1 MLLEMPMDEQQKRA
15 FEENTWNERIE
26 RKPVFRWLIL
36 GLILAILA
44 YISSGA

>member
-1 MLLEMPMDEQQKRA
+1 MDEQQKRE
-15 FEENTWNERIE
+15 FEENTWNERDD

-36 GLILAILA
+36 ALVLAILA